1 MKVFRFELNGIL
13 SKKSVRISTLIMC
26 IFIFIASSIPTII
39 TVFFPS
45 DEEVNQNEMGLN
57 ASELGF
63 TFISEDIQVEDL
75 EIYLG
80 DNLIV
85 YNNEQ
90 SLRDAVVEGTILT
103 GFLIKDAHSFTTI
116 IQNLAAKKKN

>member
-1 MKVFRFELNGIL
+1 MHNVMKVFRFELNGIL

-80 DNLIV
+80 DNRSEERRV
-85 YNNEQ
+85 
-90 SLRDAVVEGTILT
+90 G
-103 GFLIKDAHSFTTI
+103 
-116 IQNLAAKKKN
+116 